1 MGHEPRLSTSG
12 GGGGSKE
19 GFFCFSLPVESGPSA
34 LLVQVETL
42 VHHRA
47 DAGGES
53 YCSLH
58 CQAVLGAN
66 GASRLVASGGPLL
79 GASKRAPQVE
89 SRMREIQLR
98 TSMAACT
105 CWLTRS
111 LSCSTAWHTV
121 SGAEWW
127 GGVGWCRS
135 PGGVQLQ
142 GAAWNLCLLQWIL
155 FVADVPC

>member
-34 LLVQVETL
+34 LLLQVETL
-42 VHHRA
+42 VYHRE

-79 GASKRAPQVE
+79 GASKKAP
-89 SRMREIQLR
+89 
-98 TSMAACT
+98 T
-105 CWLTRS
+105 CGEQDEGDPTEDIYGSVYVLADKRS
-111 LSCSTAWHTV
+111 ELQHSLAHSLGCGV
-121 SGAEWW
+121 
-127 GGVGWCRS
+127 VGWAGTEAQEECSSRGP
-135 PGGVQLQ
+135 PGTSVFYSGY
-142 GAAWNLCLLQWIL
+142 CL
-155 FVADVPC
+155 